1 MYFSE
6 VEHLLL
12 YYSEVEQLEKAAAEV
27 FTRLLDANM
36 KFLPSL
42 QIISLKILLKLGPM
56 LKTFGMAQLLTQE
69 MRWAVCRLVCDVQDV
84 LPMTYL
90 QRIKS
95 DTQRNELMTAL
106 IGEIGLH
113 ENLQVRVTAPSK
125 PSSS

>member
-1 MYFSE
+1 
-6 VEHLLL
+6 
-12 YYSEVEQLEKAAAEV
+12 
-27 FTRLLDANM
+27 
-36 KFLPSL
+36 
-42 QIISLKILLKLGPM
+42 M
-56 LKTFGMAQLLTQE
+56 LKTFGMAELHTQE

-125 PSSS
+125 PLV